1 MKVDSMRK
9 IDRWVGVPLTFLMSV
24 FLFVL
29 RLVGHTRPSRPDLK
43 RVLFIELSEMGSAIL
58 VDPAMRKLRKEAGSV
73 LYFAIFRENFKSLL
87 IFNTIDEAQIFKMR
101 SDNLLHLALD
111 VLRFGIWCR
120 RNRITSVIDLE
131 LFSRFTALLC
141 AISGARSRIGF
152 ASHHDEG
159 LYRGSIVNFPVRY
172 NAHVHIAVNFVSLV
186 NTALGHH
193 TNPYTTTPVSPEEL
207 RLVMPKVN
215 PVLAAS
221 VTKKVSDLY
230 SQYGNERL
238 VLINPNASDLLPQ
251 RRWMPER
258 FAGVARDLLQEFDD
272 ILIIATGAPAER
284 DYVQNVVDMVSH
296 ERCVNSAGVFA
307 FEELVP
313 LYSLSEVML
322 TNDSGPAHFA
332 AATHMK
338 VFVLFGPETPALYL
352 PLGNAEPI
360 YLGLPCSPC
369 VSAANHRKTTCVT
382 RPCISGIQT
391 DMVTPKLREYLRQ
404 DGRKKRAGDTPSG

>member
-9 IDRWVGVPLTFLMSV
+9 IDRWAGIPLTFLMSILL
-24 FLFVL
+24 FLSRVA
-29 RLVGHTRPSRPDLK
+29 GHTRPAKPNLA

-58 VDPAMRKLRKEAGSV
+58 VDPAMRKLRTEGGSE
-73 LYFAIFRENFKSLL
+73 LFFAIFRENYKSLL
-87 IFNTIDEAQIFKMR
+87 IFNTIEDAHIFKMR

-111 VLRFGIWCR
+111 VFRFGWWCR
-120 RNRITSVIDLE
+120 RMHIDTVIDLE

-159 LYRGSIVNFPVRY
+159 LYRGNIINFPVRY
-172 NAHVHIAVNFVSLV
+172 NAHVHISVNFVSLV
-186 NTALGHH
+186 NTALGKH
-193 TNPYTTTPVSPEEL
+193 TNPYTTTPVGTEEL
-207 RLVMPKVN
+207 KLVRPEVDRL
-215 PVLAAS
+215 LANN
-221 VTKKVSDLY
+221 VRKKISGLFPG
-230 SQYGNERL
+230 YGNQRI

-251 RRWMPER
+251 RRWMPDR
-258 FAGVARDLLQEFDD
+258 FAMVAGSLLAAFDD
-272 ILIIATGAPAER
+272 ILIIATGAPGER
-284 DYVQNVVDMVSH
+284 EYVQQVVDMVGQD
-296 ERCVNSAGVFA
+296 RCVNSAGVFL

-369 VSAANHRKTTCVT
+369 VSAANHRKTTCTT
-382 RPCISGIQT
+382 RPCISGIET
-391 DMVTPKLREYLRQ
+391 TMVLPKLVDYLRKN
-404 DGRKKRAGDTPSG
+404 RTA